1 MIIQERK
8 LGDNF
13 LNKKFFAVILISL
26 STLFEIMM
34 FTVLRIVQS
43 DINVY
48 TTSFFRFFFSLII
61 LIPYIFYTKF
71 YFIKTNNIKK
81 HLVRSSLNLPAMYLT
96 FGALTMIP
104 LEKINAI
111 HFLNPL
117 FVSIFAVIFFK
128 EKIYIY
134 RVISLVL
141 GFVGIIV
148 VIRPGLIPL
157 EIGSFMVLGSTVLW
171 ALCIIIT
178 KDITKEESA
187 INILIFQ
194 CIFMSLF
201 TFIIAYFN
209 WELPSS
215 DQLMLL
221 FLSALFGNVFH
232 LMINHSFKIA
242 DLTLTA
248 PFRYSVLI
256 WGSLFGFLFFN
267 EIPDYFTWI
276 GGTIIFLSILILTYY
291 ESKND

>member
-1 MIIQERK
+1 M
-8 LGDNF
+8 GGNF

-134 RVISLVL
+134 RVISLIL

-267 EIPDYFTWI
+267 EIPDFFTWI

>member
-1 MIIQERK
+1 
-8 LGDNF
+8 LGADF
-13 LNKKFFAVILISL
+13 FNKKFLAIILISL

-134 RVISLVL
+134 RVISLIL

-267 EIPDYFTWI
+267 EIPDLFTWI
-276 GGTIIFLSILILTYY
+276 GGTIIFLSILILTYF

>member
-1 MIIQERK
+1 M
-8 LGDNF
+8 GDNF

-134 RVISLVL
+134 RVISLIL

-267 EIPDYFTWI
+267 EIPDLFTWI

>member
-1 MIIQERK
+1 
-8 LGDNF
+8 
-13 LNKKFFAVILISL
+13 
-26 STLFEIMM
+26 M

-61 LIPYIFYTKF
+61 LIPYVFYTKF
-71 YFIKTNNIKK
+71 SFTKTNNIKK

-134 RVISLVL
+134 RVISLIL

-209 WELPSS
+209 WELPSY
-215 DQLMLL
+215 DQLVLL

-267 EIPDYFTWI
+267 EIPDFFTWI

>member
-1 MIIQERK
+1 M
-8 LGDNF
+8 GFNF

-134 RVISLVL
+134 RVISLIL

-221 FLSALFGNVFH
+221 FLSALFGNIFH

-267 EIPDYFTWI
+267 EIPDFFTWI

-291 ESKND
+291 ESKNDKV

>member
-1 MIIQERK
+1 ME
-8 LGDNF
+8 DNLF
-13 LNKKFFAVILISL
+13 NNKFFAVILISL

-71 YFIKTNNIKK
+71 IFIKTNNIKK
-81 HLVRSSLNLPAMYLT
+81 HLARSSLNLPAMYLT

-157 EIGSFMVLGSTVLW
+157 EIGSFMVLGSTILW

-267 EIPDYFTWI
+267 EIPDLFTWI
-276 GGTIIFLSILILTYY
+276 GGTIIFLSILILTYF

>member
-1 MIIQERK
+1 M
-8 LGDNF
+8 GDNF

-134 RVISLVL
+134 RVISLIL

-267 EIPDYFTWI
+267 EIPDFFTWI

>member
-1 MIIQERK
+1 M
-8 LGDNF
+8 GFNF

-71 YFIKTNNIKK
+71 YFIKTNNVKK

-134 RVISLVL
+134 RVISLIL

-267 EIPDYFTWI
+267 EIPDFFTWI

>member
-1 MIIQERK
+1 M
-8 LGDNF
+8 GADF
-13 LNKKFFAVILISL
+13 FNKKFLAIILISL

-43 DINVY
+43 DIKVY

-61 LIPYIFYTKF
+61 LIPYVFYTKF
-71 YFIKTNNIKK
+71 SFTKTNNIKK

-134 RVISLVL
+134 RVISLIL

-178 KDITKEESA
+178 KDITIEESA

-201 TFIIAYFN
+201 TFILAYFN

-221 FLSALFGNVFH
+221 FLSAFFGNVFH

-267 EIPDYFTWI
+267 EIPDFFTLI
-276 GGTIIFLSILILTYY
+276 G
-291 ESKND
+291 

>member
-1 MIIQERK
+1 M
-8 LGDNF
+8 GADF
-13 LNKKFFAVILISL
+13 FNKKFLAIILISL

-267 EIPDYFTWI
+267 EIPDFFTWI

>member
-1 MIIQERK
+1 M
-8 LGDNF
+8 GFNF
-13 LNKKFFAVILISL
+13 LNKNFFAVILISL

-81 HLVRSSLNLPAMYLT
+81 HLVRSLLNLPAMYLT

-111 HFLNPL
+111 HFLNQL

-128 EKIYIY
+128 EKIFIY

-267 EIPDYFTWI
+267 EIPDFFTWI

>member
-1 MIIQERK
+1 M
-8 LGDNF
+8 GADF
-13 LNKKFFAVILISL
+13 FNKKFLAIILISL

-134 RVISLVL
+134 RVISLIL

-194 CIFMSLF
+194 CIFMSSF

-267 EIPDYFTWI
+267 EIPDFFTWI

>member
-1 MIIQERK
+1 M
-8 LGDNF
+8 GDNF
-13 LNKKFFAVILISL
+13 LNKKIFAVILISL

-61 LIPYIFYTKF
+61 LIPYIFHTKF
-71 YFIKTNNIKK
+71 SFTKTNNIKK

-134 RVISLVL
+134 RVISLIL

-201 TFIIAYFN
+201 TFLIAYFN

-242 DLTLTA
+242 ELTLTA

-267 EIPDYFTWI
+267 EIPDFFTWI

>member
-1 MIIQERK
+1 MRF
-8 LGDNF
+8 NF

-134 RVISLVL
+134 RVISLIL

-267 EIPDYFTWI
+267 EIPDFFTWI

>member
-1 MIIQERK
+1 M
-8 LGDNF
+8 GADF
-13 LNKKFFAVILISL
+13 FNKKFLAIILISL

-134 RVISLVL
+134 RVISLIL

-267 EIPDYFTWI
+267 EIPDFFTWI

>member
-1 MIIQERK
+1 M
-8 LGDNF
+8 GFNF
-13 LNKKFFAVILISL
+13 LNKKFFAIILISL

-134 RVISLVL
+134 RVISLIL

-267 EIPDYFTWI
+267 EIPDFFTWI

>member
-1 MIIQERK
+1 M
-8 LGDNF
+8 GFNF

-134 RVISLVL
+134 RVISLIL

-267 EIPDYFTWI
+267 EIPDFFTWI

>member
-1 MIIQERK
+1 

-134 RVISLVL
+134 RVISLIL

-256 WGSLFGFLFFN
+256 WGSLFGFLFFY
-267 EIPDYFTWI
+267 EIPDFFTWI

>member
-1 MIIQERK
+1 M
-8 LGDNF
+8 GDNF
-13 LNKKFFAVILISL
+13 FHKKFLAIILISL

-96 FGALTMIP
+96 FGALTMMP

-267 EIPDYFTWI
+267 EIPDFFTWI

>member
-1 MIIQERK
+1 M
-8 LGDNF
+8 GFNF

>member
-1 MIIQERK
+1 MI
-8 LGDNF
+8 L
-13 LNKKFFAVILISL
+13 KFFAIILISL

-134 RVISLVL
+134 RVISLIL

-221 FLSALFGNVFH
+221 FLSALFGNFFH

-267 EIPDYFTWI
+267 EIPDFFTWI

>member
-1 MIIQERK
+1 M
-8 LGDNF
+8 GFNF

-71 YFIKTNNIKK
+71 PFIKTNNIKK

-134 RVISLVL
+134 RVISLIL

-256 WGSLFGFLFFN
+256 WGSLFGFLFFD
-267 EIPDYFTWI
+267 EIPDFFTWI

>member
-1 MIIQERK
+1 M
-8 LGDNF
+8 GADF
-13 LNKKFFAVILISL
+13 FYKKFLAIILISL

-48 TTSFFRFFFSLII
+48 TTSFLRFFFSLII

-134 RVISLVL
+134 RVISLIL

-267 EIPDYFTWI
+267 EIPDFFTWI

>member
-1 MIIQERK
+1 M
-8 LGDNF
+8 GFNF

-134 RVISLVL
+134 RVISLIL

-256 WGSLFGFLFFN
+256 WGSLFGFLFFD
-267 EIPDYFTWI
+267 EIPDFFTWI

-291 ESKND
+291 ESKNDKV

>member
-1 MIIQERK
+1 M
-8 LGDNF
+8 GFNF

-134 RVISLVL
+134 RVISLIL

-256 WGSLFGFLFFN
+256 WGSLFGFLFFD
-267 EIPDYFTWI
+267 EIPDFFTWI

>member
-1 MIIQERK
+1 M
-8 LGDNF
+8 GFNF

-134 RVISLVL
+134 RVISLIL

-267 EIPDYFTWI
+267 EIPDFFTWI
-276 GGTIIFLSILILTYY
+276 GGTIIFLSILILTYF

>member
-1 MIIQERK
+1 M
-8 LGDNF
+8 GFNF

-134 RVISLVL
+134 RVVSLVL

-157 EIGSFMVLGSTVLW
+157 EIGSFMVLGSTILW

-267 EIPDYFTWI
+267 EIPDFFTWI

>member
-1 MIIQERK
+1 M
-8 LGDNF
+8 GDNF
-13 LNKKFFAVILISL
+13 LNKNFFAVILISL

-61 LIPYIFYTKF
+61 LIPYILFTKF
-71 YFIKTNNIKK
+71 SFTKTNNIKK

-134 RVISLVL
+134 RVISLIL

-267 EIPDYFTWI
+267 EIPDFFTWI

>member
-1 MIIQERK
+1 M
-8 LGDNF
+8 GADF
-13 LNKKFFAVILISL
+13 FNKKFLAIILISL

-48 TTSFFRFFFSLII
+48 MTSFFRFFFSLII
-61 LIPYIFYTKF
+61 LIPYVFYTKVSF
-71 YFIKTNNIKK
+71 TKTNNIKK

-134 RVISLVL
+134 RVISLIL

-221 FLSALFGNVFH
+221 FFSALFGNVFH

-267 EIPDYFTWI
+267 EIPDFFTWI

>member
-1 MIIQERK
+1 M
-8 LGDNF
+8 GFNF

-71 YFIKTNNIKK
+71 SFIKTNNIKK
-81 HLVRSSLNLPAMYLT
+81 HLARSSLNLPAMYLT

-134 RVISLVL
+134 RVISLIL

-171 ALCIIIT
+171 ALCIIVT

-215 DQLMLL
+215 DQLMLI
-221 FLSALFGNVFH
+221 FLSSLFGNVFH

-267 EIPDYFTWI
+267 EIPDFFTWI

>member
-1 MIIQERK
+1 M
-8 LGDNF
+8 GVNF

-71 YFIKTNNIKK
+71 YFIKTNNVKK

-267 EIPDYFTWI
+267 EIPDFFTWI
-276 GGTIIFLSILILTYY
+276 GGTIIFLSILILTYF

>member
-1 MIIQERK
+1 M
-8 LGDNF
+8 GADF
-13 LNKKFFAVILISL
+13 FNKKFLAIILISL

-96 FGALTMIP
+96 FGALTIIP

-134 RVISLVL
+134 RVISLIL

-267 EIPDYFTWI
+267 EIPDFFTWI

>member
-1 MIIQERK
+1 M
-8 LGDNF
+8 GFNF

-267 EIPDYFTWI
+267 EIPDFFTWI

>member
-1 MIIQERK
+1 M
-8 LGDNF
+8 GFNF

-134 RVISLVL
+134 RVISLIL

-209 WELPSS
+209 WDLPSS

-256 WGSLFGFLFFN
+256 WGSLFGFLFFD
-267 EIPDYFTWI
+267 EIPDFFTWI

>member
-1 MIIQERK
+1 M
-8 LGDNF
+8 GFNF

-134 RVISLVL
+134 RVVSLIL

-267 EIPDYFTWI
+267 EIPDFFTWI

>member
-1 MIIQERK
+1 M
-8 LGDNF
+8 GADF
-13 LNKKFFAVILISL
+13 FNKKFLAIILISL

-134 RVISLVL
+134 RVVSLVL

-157 EIGSFMVLGSTVLW
+157 EIGSFMVLGSTILW

-267 EIPDYFTWI
+267 EIPDFFTWI

>member
-1 MIIQERK
+1 M
-8 LGDNF
+8 GDNF
-13 LNKKFFAVILISL
+13 LNKKFFAIILISL

-134 RVISLVL
+134 RVISLIL

-267 EIPDYFTWI
+267 EIPDFFTWI

>member
-1 MIIQERK
+1 MV
-8 LGDNF
+8 DNF
-13 LNKKFFAVILISL
+13 LNKKFFAIILISL

-61 LIPYIFYTKF
+61 LIPYILYTKF
-71 YFIKTNNIKK
+71 YFIKTNNVKK

-134 RVISLVL
+134 RVISLIL

-148 VIRPGLIPL
+148 VIRPGLISL
-157 EIGSFMVLGSTVLW
+157 EIGSLMVLGSTVLW

-194 CIFMSLF
+194 CIFMSFF

-267 EIPDYFTWI
+267 EIPDFFTWI
-276 GGTIIFLSILILTYY
+276 GGTIIFFSILILTYF

>member
-1 MIIQERK
+1 M
-8 LGDNF
+8 GFNF

-71 YFIKTNNIKK
+71 NFIKTNNIKK

-134 RVISLVL
+134 RVISLIL

-148 VIRPGLIPL
+148 VIRPGLISL

-267 EIPDYFTWI
+267 EIPDFFTWI

>member
-1 MIIQERK
+1 M
-8 LGDNF
+8 GADF
-13 LNKKFFAVILISL
+13 FNKKFLAIILISL

-61 LIPYIFYTKF
+61 LIPYIFCTKF

-134 RVISLVL
+134 RVISLIL

-209 WELPSS
+209 WDLPSS

-267 EIPDYFTWI
+267 EIPDFFTWI
-276 GGTIIFLSILILTYY
+276 GGTINFLSILILTYY